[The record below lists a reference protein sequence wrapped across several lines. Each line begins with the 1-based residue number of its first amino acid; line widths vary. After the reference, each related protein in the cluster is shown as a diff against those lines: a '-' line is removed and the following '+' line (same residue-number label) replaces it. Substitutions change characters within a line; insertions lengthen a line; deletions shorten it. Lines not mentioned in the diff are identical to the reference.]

1 MNIFKKIWTAVTE
14 RFPFTSDEK
23 VVSTVEKVWQNSEEK
38 NEVIEIIRG
47 IDNKQS
53 KAKIIATINQIE
65 KEIKLLED
73 KKEKINERLAKIS
86 EIETIDNLTEIN
98 GSLNKIKQIVETKAI
113 LTTTRFFLSDPQ
125 KLDNLLKN
133 NNLLKQFKEREE
145 TRKRKEE
152 LHKKQ
157 IRSKLD
163 SISTF
168 ISQNKL
174 DEAKL
179 LIAQIQK
186 QIKKSYKHELE
197 RLSKAQQKLKEKEL
211 QILKR
216 QQEEAQRK
224 RDEEAKRLREIE
236 EKKKEEERK
245 RKEQQEREERELQE
259 KLRKQRE
266 VEDRIREERQREESK
281 KRREKEEKERQ
292 AKAELEN
299 LLAKKHNWQ
308 EFQQVL
314 QQNGIMTLYHFTDRA
329 NIKSIKEHGGLYS
342 WDYCDRHNIT
352 IPYQG
357 GGPLSRSL
365 DRQYSLQDYVRVS
378 FTRNHPMM
386 FVARN
391 DGRIQNPVILEINLD
406 VCYFQETR
414 FADMNATKTGHSQGK
429 SLIDLQNIHFNTVKL
444 PNHFDLDESEK
455 SYFQA
460 EILVKTWIPI
470 KYITNI
476 NNF

>member
-1 MNIFKKIWTAVTE
+1 MNILKKIWTAVTE
-14 RFPFTSDEK
+14 LFPRTSEEK
-23 VVSTVEKVWQNSEEK
+23 IVSTVEKVWVGSEEK
-38 NEVIEIIRG
+38 NEVVEIIQN
-47 IDNKQS
+47 IDDKAS

-65 KEIKLLED
+65 REIRTLEE
-73 KKEKINERLAKIS
+73 KKEKINERLERIT
-86 EIETIDNLTEIN
+86 EIENLDNLTEIN
-98 GSLNKIKQIVETKAI
+98 DSLNKIKKLIETKTT
-113 LTTTRFFLSDPQ
+113 LTGSRFFLSDPQ
-125 KLDNLLKN
+125 KLDSLLKN
-133 NNLLKQFKEREE
+133 NNLLKQFREREE
-145 TRKRKEE
+145 KRKKKEE

-168 ISQNKL
+168 ISQDKL

-186 QIKKSYKHELE
+186 QIKNSYKHELD
-197 RLSKAQQKLKEKEL
+197 RLSKSQQKLREKEL
-211 QILKR
+211 QILKK
-216 QQEEAQRK
+216 QQEETQRK
-224 RDEEAKRLREIE
+224 RDEEAKRLKEFE
-236 EKKKEEERK
+236 ERRQEEERK
-245 RKEQQEREERELQE
+245 RKEQQEREEQ
-259 KLRKQRE
+259 
-266 VEDRIREERQREESK
+266 ERQREESR
-281 KRREKEEKERQ
+281 KRREKEEKKRQ
-292 AKAELEN
+292 AKVELEN

-314 QQNGIMTLYHFTDRA
+314 QQNGIVTLYHFTDRA

-342 WDYCDRHNIT
+342 WHYCDKHSII

-357 GGPLSRSL
+357 GGSLSRDL
-365 DRQYSLQDYVRVS
+365 DRRYSLQDYVRLS
-378 FTRNHPMM
+378 FTRNHPMR
-386 FVARN
+386 FVAEKE
-391 DGRIQNPVILEINLD
+391 GRIQNAINLEISLD

-414 FADMNATKTGHSQGK
+414 FANMNATKTGHSQGK
-429 SLIDLQNIHFNTVKL
+429 NLIDLQNIHFKTVKR

-460 EILVKTWIPI
+460 EILIKTWIPI